1 MTALVIIFVCTL
13 LCLSAGT
20 RFKDAQFTR
29 PIAKMSKSCWEVGK
43 SHNVT
48 RGSAMNQCD
57 RGEGICGKKELKE
70 QEERGRSKQGFVP
83 SGRAGAKGP
92 ISLAARAHAGSL

>member
-1 MTALVIIFVCTL
+1 MTVLVIIFVFIL

-20 RFKDAQFTR
+20 RFKDTQFTKL
-29 PIAKMSKSCWEVGK
+29 IVKMSKSCWEVGK

-57 RGEGICGKKELKE
+57 RGGEG
-70 QEERGRSKQGFVP
+70 S
-83 SGRAGAKGP
+83 AAK
-92 ISLAARAHAGSL
+92 RN